1 VRQEQLQLLQ
11 AARGQAAKYSWPPA
25 LLARVE
31 AAIGGA
37 DPWGPD
43 SLASGAEWWGAI
55 RDALLDLQDQLEPD
69 DQARLAKLLAVA
81 SAGAG
86 GARPPDVADLYA
98 DYIGGVFSD
107 VATIA
112 SRAADVP
119 AEAAKVATS
128 PVGWATLLVVL
139 GAGALWLRGR

>member
-1 VRQEQLQLLQ
+1 MRQEQLQLLQ
-11 AARGQAAKYSWPPA
+11 AARGQAVKYEWPPA

-31 AAIGGA
+31 ASISGA

-43 SLASGAEWWGAI
+43 SLASGVRWWQAI
-55 RDALLDLQDQLEPD
+55 RDALLDLQDQLGPE

-81 SAGAG
+81 SAGAT
-86 GARPPDVADLYA
+86 GAEPPDVADMFG
-98 DYIGGVFSD
+98 DFIGGVFGD
-107 VATIA
+107 VRAIG

-119 AEAAKVATS
+119 GDVVNVANS
-128 PVGWATLLVVL
+128 PVGWATLLVVI

>member
-11 AARGQAAKYSWPPA
+11 AARGQAAKYDWPPA

-43 SLASGAEWWGAI
+43 SLASGARWWGAI
-55 RDALLDLQDQLEPD
+55 RDALLEMQDQLPPD

-81 SAGAG
+81 SAGAA
-86 GARPPDVADLYA
+86 GAEMPDIADMTSDYVA
-98 DYIGGVFSD
+98 GVFQT
-107 VATIA
+107 VGTIA
-112 SRAADVP
+112 SKAAEVPADV
-119 AEAAKVATS
+119 AKAAS
-128 PVGWATLLVVL
+128 GPGGWAALLVVL